1 MCSFSPPA
9 WDCLPCVWIKLK
21 LIKSMVRHH
30 TCSFPSDHKWPED
43 LKRRIHASELK
54 GLISFKQTVSLNSS
68 SLWPKS
74 EERTELQT
82 NTCNQSQSNP
92 HFILTQSHLAIISS
106 NDCPGFAGTLNHP
119 GPPSSLPGNWPAHKH
134 SDSNV
139 QLHSEFKTVA
149 LNVRQPLILT
159 NTVVS

>member
-1 MCSFSPPA
+1 MRLSPL
-9 WDCLPCVWIKLK
+9 CLDQAQADQEHGWTSHLQLPFGPQVT
-21 LIKSMVRHH
+21 RG
-30 TCSFPSDHKWPED
+30 P
-43 LKRRIHASELK
+43 KRRIHASELK